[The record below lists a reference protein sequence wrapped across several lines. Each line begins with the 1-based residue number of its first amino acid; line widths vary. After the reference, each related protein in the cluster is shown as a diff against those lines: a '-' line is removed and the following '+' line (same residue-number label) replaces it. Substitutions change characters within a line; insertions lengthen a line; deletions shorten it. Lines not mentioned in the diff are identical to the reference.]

1 MRGVILV
8 LAACGRSAAPTPGTA
23 DDLAAYL
30 QPIAGAEE
38 PLRRH
43 VIAGWV
49 LDEATWNT
57 TIVEPYRA
65 LWADYARGF
74 DAASAPLV
82 AQLAHAGAVTTR
94 RHFAGD
100 PRLTRAQAR
109 MRWAVPVQYPSMV
122 AELAG
127 EPIDA
132 VFVFDGASWRV
143 LAGLDELLLARARSL
158 DPVCADRLARAG
170 PVDRCTEVAWAIAD
184 AALRDDRERFA
195 HACALAISVCT
206 DSNRPAPTSQQ
217 RQ

>member
-1 MRGVILV
+1 VRGVILV
-8 LAACGRSAAPTPGTA
+8 LAACGHAATPTPGTP
-23 DDLAAYL
+23 DDLATYL
-30 QPIAGAEE
+30 QPLAGAEE

-43 VIAGWV
+43 VVSGWI
-49 LDEATWNT
+49 LDEASWNT

-65 LWADYARGF
+65 LYADYARGF
-74 DAASAPLV
+74 DAAAAPLV
-82 AQLAHAGAVTTR
+82 AELAHAGAITAR

-109 MRWAVPVQYPSMV
+109 LRWAVPVQYPSVV

-143 LAGLDELLLARARSL
+143 LAGLDDLLLARARAI
-158 DPVCADRLARAG
+158 DPACGELLARAG
-170 PVDRCTEVAWAIAD
+170 PIGRCTEVGWAIAD
-184 AALRDDRERFA
+184 AALRSDRERFA
-195 HACALAISVCT
+195 HACALATSLCT
-206 DSNRPAPTSQQ
+206 DSIRPAPTSPQ